1 MRSGA
6 SSSGGGSARTLC
18 KPAGTEGGGNS
29 VHCLWRRPGIT
40 AEMVERAEEK
50 VREWLSQW
58 RQARLSSV
66 VTGHA
71 VGENEAKLKRARK
84 QVSDGKT

>member
-1 MRSGA
+1 MEEALGRSA
-6 SSSGGGSARTLC
+6 S
-18 KPAGTEGGGNS
+18 
-29 VHCLWRRPGIT
+29 RRGLRAEAILYT
-40 AEMVERAEEK
+40 ACGVGLDTVAEMVERAEGT

>member
-1 MRSGA
+1 MYTLPAASAWILSRRWLSG
-6 SSSGGGSARTLC
+6 
-18 KPAGTEGGGNS
+18 
-29 VHCLWRRPGIT
+29 PGET
-40 AEMVERAEEK
+40 

-71 VGENEAKLKRARK
+71 VGENAAKLKRARK